1 MIWLTVS
8 YPLFFRLNTCPFQ
21 GSRTI
26 RTEEAVLIS
35 LAALCPTLIK
45 SVRDKEKV
53 VIEETPAVE
62 FSDES
67 PSDESSESSENDSDD
82 E

>member
-1 MIWLTVS
+1 
-8 YPLFFRLNTCPFQ
+8 
-21 GSRTI
+21 
-26 RTEEAVLIS
+26 VLIS
-35 LAALCPTLIK
+35 LAALCPTLAK
-45 SVRDKEKV
+45 SVRDKEK

-67 PSDESSESSENDSDD
+67 PSDESSESSESESDD